1 MGENIMRASVLLTLL
16 SAVTLSAC
24 GAMRPPEAVCELNY
38 SMATGATGEFGSQS
52 SADPLAN
59 PEPILIEQ
67 EIMTVSMVDT
77 FREAVVAAP
86 VSQGPLT
93 VEVLALSAGGQFGAF
108 GAGFLRGWAEN
119 PVTPRPTFRL
129 VTGVS
134 AGAMIAPIVFAGSEF
149 DEALDGYRGLAEEDI
164 FERRKLTSLLSAP
177 SFGNVTPLENFLSS
191 RLTDDLI
198 SSIAKS
204 HDEGRG
210 LFIMATDLDGTQ
222 AAIFNLGEIASS
234 DQSFEQKR
242 KCLRETMLASSAIP
256 GLFPPR
262 NIDGGLFADGGLRDQ
277 IFLQSI
283 EQARQDIIRETGRDI
298 RVSAT
303 IVINGSLLPPVEGVS
318 DGLLN
323 YARRGAVILADEV
336 LRDSISEVVRFA
348 QSQPNW
354 TVRGMI
360 ADTDLSGCEPG
371 AIGGT
376 FDACVTQTIFDDG
389 REKGRMREIP
399 WLGPEALLDEAA
411 QL

>member
-1 MGENIMRASVLLTLL
+1 MRVSALIAVLSV
-16 SAVTLSAC
+16 VTLSAC
-24 GAMRPPEAVCELNY
+24 GATRPPAAMCDLNY
-38 SMATGATGEFGSQS
+38 SMATGAAGSLVSQS
-52 SADPLAN
+52 ETDPLAD
-59 PEPILIEQ
+59 PEPVPIEQ
-67 EIMTVSMVDT
+67 EFMTVSMVDT
-77 FREAVVAAP
+77 FREAVEAAP

-119 PVTPRPTFRL
+119 PLTPRPTFRL

-134 AGAMIAPIVFAGSEF
+134 AGAMIAPIVFAGTEF
-149 DEALDGYRGLAEEDI
+149 DEALDGYRGLSEEDI
-164 FERRKLTSLLSAP
+164 YERRKLTALLSAP

-198 SSIAKS
+198 NSIAEN
-204 HDEGRG
+204 HNAGRG
-210 LFIMATDLDGTQ
+210 LFVMATDLDGTQ

-234 DQSFEQKR
+234 DQSLETKR
-242 KCLRETMLASSAIP
+242 TCLRETMLASAAIP

-283 EQARQDIIRETGRDI
+283 EQARQDTIRETGRDI

-303 IVINGSLLPPVEGVS
+303 IVVNGSLLPPTEAVP

-336 LRDSISEVVRFA
+336 LRDSIAEVVRFA

-354 TVRGMI
+354 RVRGMI
-360 ADTDLSGCEPG
+360 ADTDLSNCEPE

-389 REKGRMREIP
+389 RRKGRLPQIP
-399 WLGPEALLDEAA
+399 WLGPEALLEEAA